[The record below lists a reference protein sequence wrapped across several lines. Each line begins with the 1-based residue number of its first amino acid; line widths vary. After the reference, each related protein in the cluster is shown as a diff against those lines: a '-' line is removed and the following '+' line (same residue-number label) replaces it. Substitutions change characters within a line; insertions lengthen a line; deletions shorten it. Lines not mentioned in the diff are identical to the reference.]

1 MAQEVAMFRILGTVL
16 ALGAIV
22 VPTMLARPA
31 AVEAQAADCQFTLG
45 FATLRNMI
53 PEIVGSCIENEWHNA
68 QNGDGLQRTTRGMMV
83 WRKADNWTAY
93 TDGYMT
99 WINGPLGLQS
109 RLNTERFAWE
119 STLAAPGPGAPG
131 FDVDGGGSGSGS
143 AGGGSAPA
151 PTPTPTPMPE
161 SPPEIS
167 IRLSDDRV
175 DNGETFTVR
184 LESSSS
190 VGIDRMWWWA
200 TSTDDDDLRDTHSD
214 NCRSASPCRQSWDVS
229 TTDDGDITFH
239 AKSRDMNGVESEEV
253 TREIRVRE
261 PSEPTATPTPTQTP
275 TPTTTPKP

>member
-1 MAQEVAMFRILGTVL
+1 L

-22 VPTMLARPA
+22 LPTMIARPA
-31 AVEAQAADCQFTLG
+31 PVEAQAANCEFMLG
-45 FATLRNMI
+45 FKTLRDMI
-53 PEIVGSCIENEWHNA
+53 PEIVGSCRENEWHNA
-68 QNGDGLQRTTRGMMV
+68 ENGDGLQQTTGGLMV
-83 WRKADNWTAY
+83 WRKFDNWTAF
-93 TDGYMT
+93 TNGSIT

-109 RLNTERFAWE
+109 RANTERFAWE
-119 STLAAPGPGAPG
+119 GVAPIPAPPPVG
-131 FDVDGGGSGSGS
+131 QSP
-143 AGGGSAPA
+143 APA
-151 PTPTPTPMPE
+151 PAATPVPAAGPAIT
-161 SPPEIS
+161 

-200 TSTDDDDLRDTHSD
+200 TSTDDDELRDTHSD

-253 TREIRVRE
+253 TQEIRVRE
-261 PSEPTATPTPTQTP
+261 PSEPEPTATPS
-275 TPTTTPKP
+275 PTTTPTP

>member
-1 MAQEVAMFRILGTVL
+1 LNWHKHALRAIIIGAVVL
-16 ALGAIV
+16 ISRPWGLLA
-22 VPTMLARPA
+22 PTTTL
-31 AVEAQAADCQFTLG
+31 AQAADCQFTLG

-53 PEIVGSCIENEWHNA
+53 PETVGACIENEWHNA
-68 QNGDGLQRTTRGMMV
+68 ENGDGLQRTTNGMMV
-83 WRKADNWTAY
+83 WRKADNWTAF
-93 TDGYMT
+93 TDGYTT

-143 AGGGSAPA
+143 AGGGAAPA
-151 PTPTPTPMPE
+151 PTPTPMPE

-175 DNGETFTVR
+175 DDGETFTVR
-184 LESSSS
+184 LESSSD

-200 TSTDDDDLRDTHSD
+200 TSTDDDELRDTHSE
-214 NCRSASPCRQSWDVS
+214 NCRSTSPCRQSWDVS

-253 TREIRVRE
+253 TQDIRVRE
-261 PSEPTATPTPTQTP
+261 TTGEPS
-275 TPTTTPKP
+275 